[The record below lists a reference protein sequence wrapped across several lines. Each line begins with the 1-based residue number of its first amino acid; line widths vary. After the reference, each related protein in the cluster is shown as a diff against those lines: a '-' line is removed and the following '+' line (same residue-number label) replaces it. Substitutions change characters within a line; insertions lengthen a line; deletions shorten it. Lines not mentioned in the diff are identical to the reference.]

1 MRVHCFL
8 QVMAAVI
15 ASNEVAKIMA
25 QIRQGESRLDTIT
38 ASAAGLEQ
46 QLKTLMTHKG
56 ESTDT
61 PHPMFEQVGLYP
73 LPCPA
78 HTHTSTLLCADT
90 AVGHSL
96 QSCIR
101 GDRA

>member
-61 PHPMFEQVGLYP
+61 PHPMFEQVRVYP
-73 LPCPA
+73 SPA
-78 HTHTSTLLCADT
+78 SRTHTSTLMCT
-90 AVGHSL
+90 NIAVGHRL
-96 QSCIR
+96 QSCIC
-101 GDRA
+101 GASA

>member
-1 MRVHCFL
+1 
-8 QVMAAVI
+8 MAAVI

-61 PHPMFEQVGLYP
+61 PHPMFEQVRLYP
-73 LPCPA
+73 LPLPA
-78 HTHTSTLLCADT
+78 HTHFNI
-90 AVGHSL
+90 AVRRHCCG
-96 QSCIR
+96 
-101 GDRA
+101 A